1 MLNIKAGTIKN
12 YSWPMKNNQEFK
24 LELFGHIDSLE
35 QVYAQKRPAF
45 ADLSNKRIKAVIEY
59 LTENEIDI
67 NRLIATPKDEV
78 EPNEEITSEDDNAL
92 KMAKN
97 RRVMF
102 KVITK

>member
-1 MLNIKAGTIKN
+1 MGKKI
-12 YSWPMKNNQEFK
+12 
-24 LELFGHIDSLE
+24 
-35 QVYAQKRPAF
+35 
-45 ADLSNKRIKAVIEY
+45 IEY